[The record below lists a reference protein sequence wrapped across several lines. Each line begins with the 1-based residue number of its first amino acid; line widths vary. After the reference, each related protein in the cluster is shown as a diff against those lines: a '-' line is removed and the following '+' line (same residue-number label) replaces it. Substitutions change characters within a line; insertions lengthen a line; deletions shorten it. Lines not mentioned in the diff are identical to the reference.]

1 MRSRALRGLASSAE
15 PRPLLEILG
24 LASCAPWVQVRATYI
39 SAAMLTHPD
48 RSSLPDA
55 SARMAELQ
63 QAWERYKRYA
73 HREASSSAPGFTAF
87 GVGCSFSDSREEQAE
102 RAALVEQ
109 AAHGRLWSQRQ
120 LACEPEDGG

>member
-73 HREASSSAPGFTAF
+73 HRDERGR
-87 GVGCSFSDSREEQAE
+87 VGEYSELDKPKTDLRDKDTSLR
-102 RAALVEQ
+102 R
-109 AAHGRLWSQRQ
+109 
-120 LACEPEDGG
+120 